1 MHYLVEISF
10 SSIFHLFSCIE
21 RDSVEKFIKP
31 SLPEY
36 YPTSLLFNI
45 KCNITTIG

>member
-31 SLPEY
+31 SLPSTTPPLY
-36 YPTSLLFNI
+36 SLILNA
-45 KCNITTIG
+45 T